1 MGNIL
6 GFLTNPRIK
15 AKLVLLLGVSIGG
28 FVLFALFS
36 FSTLN
41 GLKVNGKLY
50 KRIVQGKDLI
60 ADVLPPPEYIIETYL
75 ISLQLLDET
84 DPKTINSLIEKAK
97 SLKGEYDT
105 RHDYW
110 LNEEFGDL
118 ASDHELRD
126 AIRIE
131 SFEPAIEFHK
141 VFFGEF
147 ISLIQRGERDK
158 V

>member
-1 MGNIL
+1 MGNMM
-6 GFLTNPRIK
+6 GFLTNARIK
-15 AKLVLLLGVSIGG
+15 AKLFLLLGVSIAG

-84 DPKTINSLIEKAK
+84 NPQVINSLIEKAK
-97 SLKGEYDT
+97 
-105 RHDYW
+105 
-110 LNEEFGDL
+110 
-118 ASDHELRD
+118 
-126 AIRIE
+126 
-131 SFEPAIEFHK
+131 P
-141 VFFGEF
+141 
-147 ISLIQRGERDK
+147 
-158 V
+158 